1 MKPYAWVALIMGAC
15 TALGTLILPLLS
27 VTDVAMLF
35 LLAVGLVASRFGRG
49 PSMVAAFLSIAL
61 FDFFFVPPRFTF
73 AVDDLHYVLTF
84 GVMLVAALVISA
96 VANRLREHAEAARE
110 RERRTATLYAMSHEL
125 LAATELGDLTSIIAR
140 HGQEAFSAHVQI
152 LLRDS
157 AGRLA
162 PPAGATAGFVLD
174 EHAQAMAQWSFDLW
188 QAAGV
193 GTTNFPDARML
204 FLPLVGA
211 GGRLGVLA
219 VRPDEPARFHE
230 PVVRQVLET
239 FAGQAAVAV
248 ERVRAMRVEGAESSA
263 SG

>member
-1 MKPYAWVALIMGAC
+1 MRAYGWVVLIMAAC

-49 PSMVAAFLSIAL
+49 PSMLAAFLSIAL

-73 AVDDLHYVLTF
+73 AVADLHYVLTF
-84 GVMLVAALVISA
+84 GVMLVTALAISA
-96 VANRLREHAEAARE
+96 VAGRLREHADAALE

-125 LAATELGDLTSIIAR
+125 LTATDVGALADVIAR
-140 HGQEAFSAHVQI
+140 HGREAFAAQVQI
-152 LLRDS
+152 LLRDP
-157 AGRLA
+157 AGQMA
-162 PPAGATAGFVLD
+162 PPAGATPGLALD
-174 EHAQAMAQWSFDLW
+174 EHAQATAQWSFDLW
-188 QAAGV
+188 QAAGL
-193 GTTNFPDARML
+193 GTGNFPEAPFV

-219 VRPDEPARFHE
+219 VRPDDPASFRE
-230 PVVRQVLET
+230 PVVQQVLQA

-248 ERVRAMRVEGAESSA
+248 ERVRAMRAEGAESSMA
-263 SG
+263 G

>member
-1 MKPYAWVALIMGAC
+1 MKAYGWVVLIMAAC

-27 VTDVAMLF
+27 VTDVAMLY
-35 LLAVGLVASRFGRG
+35 LLVVGLVASRFGRG
-49 PSMVAAFLSIAL
+49 PSIAAAFLSIGL

-73 AVDDLHYVLTF
+73 AVTDLHYVLTF
-84 GVMLVAALVISA
+84 GVMLVTALTISA

-110 RERRTATLYAMSHEL
+110 RERRTATVYAMSHEL
-125 LAATELGDLTSIIAR
+125 LTTTELGELVAVIAR
-140 HGQEAFSAHVQI
+140 HGREGFSAEMQV
-152 LLRDS
+152 LLRDP

-162 PPAGATAGFVLD
+162 PPAGAPSGFVLD
-174 EHAQAMAQWSFDLW
+174 EHGTAMAQWSFDLW
-188 QAAGV
+188 QVAGV
-193 GTTNFPDARML
+193 GTANFPDAPLL

-211 GGRLGVLA
+211 TGRLGVLA
-219 VRPDEPARFHE
+219 VRPDDLSEFRE

-248 ERVRAMRVEGAESSA
+248 EHVRAMRAEEAGSST

>member
-1 MKPYAWVALIMGAC
+1 MKAYGWVVLIMAGC
-15 TALGTLILPLLS
+15 TALGTLVLPLLS

-73 AVDDLHYVLTF
+73 AVADLHYVLTF
-84 GVMLVAALVISA
+84 GVMLVTALAISA

-125 LAATELGDLTSIIAR
+125 LATTDLGELASVITR
-140 HGQEAFSAHVQI
+140 HGQEAFSAQVQI
-152 LLRDS
+152 LLRDV

-162 PPAGATAGFVLD
+162 PPAGASGGLVPD
-174 EHAQAMAQWSFDLW
+174 ERAQAMAQWSFDLW
-188 QAAGV
+188 QTAGV
-193 GTTNFPDARML
+193 GTANFPDAPML

-211 GGRLGVLA
+211 GGRLGVLT

-230 PVVRQVLET
+230 PVVRQVLEA
-239 FAGQAAVAV
+239 FAGQAAIAV
-248 ERVRAMRVEGAESSA
+248 ERVRAMRAEGADSSTA
-263 SG
+263 G

>member
-1 MKPYAWVALIMGAC
+1 MKAYGWVVLIMVAC

-49 PSMVAAFLSIAL
+49 PSVVAAFLSIAL

-73 AVDDLHYVLTF
+73 AVADLHYVLTF
-84 GVMLVAALVISA
+84 GVMLVTALAISA
-96 VANRLREHAEAARE
+96 VASRLREHAEAALA

-125 LAATELGDLTSIIAR
+125 LAATDLGSLADIVAR
-140 HGQEAFSAHVQI
+140 HGHEAFAAQVQI
-152 LLRDS
+152 LLRDP
-157 AGRLA
+157 AGQMT
-162 PPAGATAGFVLD
+162 PPAGATATFALD
-174 EHAQAMAQWSFDLW
+174 EHAQATAQWSFDLW
-188 QAAGV
+188 QAAGP
-193 GTTNFPDARML
+193 GTGNFPEVPLL

-219 VRPDEPARFHE
+219 VRPDDPAAFRE

-248 ERVRAMRVEGAESSA
+248 ERVRAMRAEAAESSTA
-263 SG
+263 G

>member
-1 MKPYAWVALIMGAC
+1 MKAYAWVVLIMAAC

-49 PSMVAAFLSIAL
+49 PSVLGAFLSIAL

-73 AVDDLHYVLTF
+73 AVADLHYVLTF
-84 GVMLVAALVISA
+84 GVMLVTALAISA
-96 VANRLREHAEAARE
+96 VAGRLREHAEAARE
-110 RERRTATLYAMSHEL
+110 RERRTAALYAMSHEL
-125 LAATELGDLTSIIAR
+125 LATTDLGELASVIAR
-140 HGQEAFSAHVQI
+140 HGQEAFSAQVQM
-152 LLRDS
+152 LLRDP
-157 AGRLA
+157 AGQMA
-162 PPAGATAGFVLD
+162 PPSGATTGLALD
-174 EHAQAMAQWSFDLW
+174 EHARATSQWSFDLW
-188 QAAGV
+188 QAAGA
-193 GTTNFPDARML
+193 GTGNFPEVPFL

-219 VRPDEPARFHE
+219 VRPDDPVSLRE
-230 PVVRQVLET
+230 PVVRQVLDA

-248 ERVRAMRVEGAESSA
+248 ERVRAMRAEAAESTP

>member
-1 MKPYAWVALIMGAC
+1 MKAYGWVVLIMAAC
-15 TALGTLILPLLS
+15 TAVGTLILPLLS

-73 AVDDLHYVLTF
+73 AVADLHYVLTF
-84 GVMLVAALVISA
+84 GVMLVTALAIST
-96 VANRLREHAEAARE
+96 VASRLREHADAALA

-125 LAATELGDLTSIIAR
+125 LTATSEGVLADVIAR
-140 HGQEAFSAHVQI
+140 HGREAFSAQVQI
-152 LLRDS
+152 LLRD
-157 AGRLA
+157 AGGQMS
-162 PPAGATAGFVLD
+162 PPAGATAGFALD
-174 EHAQAMAQWSFDLW
+174 QHAQATAQWSFDLW
-188 QAAGV
+188 QAAGI
-193 GTTNFPDARML
+193 GTANFPDVPLL

-219 VRPDEPARFHE
+219 VRPDDPTPFRKPA
-230 PVVRQVLET
+230 VRQVLET

-248 ERVRAMRVEGAESSA
+248 ERVRAMRAEAAESTT